1 MNIAEFCDL
10 LAKVVDEKPGSI
22 SPETALATLP
32 GWDSLGV
39 VTWIVEIDQT
49 FGVVLQASQLADC
62 KRAGDLA
69 ALLGERIHG

>member
-1 MNIAEFCDL
+1 MNIAELYDL
-10 LAKVVDEKPGSI
+10 LAKVVNEKPGSI
-22 SPETALATLP
+22 SPETALASLP

-49 FGVVLQASQLADC
+49 FGVVLQAAELADC